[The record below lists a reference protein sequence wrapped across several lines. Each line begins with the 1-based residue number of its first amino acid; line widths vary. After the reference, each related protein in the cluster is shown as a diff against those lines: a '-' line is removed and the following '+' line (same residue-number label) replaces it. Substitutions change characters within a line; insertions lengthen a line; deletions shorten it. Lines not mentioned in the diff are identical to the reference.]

1 MASAHNQPYP
11 PLADY
16 AFIGDCHSTGLVSRT
31 GSVDWS
37 CMPRF
42 DTDTCFGR
50 LLDWDKGGYCS
61 IAPVGDFATSRR
73 YEGDSL
79 VLETAFDSEG
89 ARVRVLDFFAMRTG
103 GAQRPLR
110 QLLRIV
116 DGVEDE
122 MHLRIEVS
130 PRFDFGQV
138 RPWIRQQEER
148 LFAAIG
154 SDDGLLI
161 WSDVT
166 LERSGRHDL
175 VATTTL
181 SAGQRIHLS
190 IQFLRPE
197 HLDSQRPR
205 TPDAETCDE
214 RLEETLQWW
223 GNWSSKSDLQGTS
236 RARAVRS
243 AVVLKA
249 LTYAPTG
256 AIAAAPTTSL
266 PEAPGGERNWDYR
279 FSWIRDSIFTV
290 RSLAELGFTAEAN
303 GFRRFIE
310 RSAAGAA
317 EDLQIVYGIDGER
330 RLTEVVLDDVH
341 GYRGARPVR
350 IGNRASEQLQLD
362 VYGELLYLAWQWT
375 QRGQQ
380 PNADY
385 WAFLNEL
392 VEAAAERWQEPD
404 RGIWEVRGR
413 PEHFVH
419 SKVMCWAALDRGIHI
434 ANHCGL
440 EAPIASWESARNAIR
455 VAVERDGY
463 DSERGV
469 FVRAFGSKEL
479 DAALLLLPQTGF
491 VEYTDERM
499 VRTVDAVRA
508 DLEEDGLLARY
519 RTHDGLTGREGTFI
533 ACTFWLAECLARQ
546 GRIDEARDAFERA
559 DSTAN
564 DLGLFA
570 EEYLTQSH
578 EMAGNFPQGLTHL
591 SHIGAVLALD
601 GGA

>member
-1 MASAHNQPYP
+1 MVSADSEPYP

-16 AFIGDCHSTGLVSRT
+16 ALIGDCHSTALVSRA
-31 GSVDWS
+31 GSIDWS

-42 DTDTCFGR
+42 DMDCCFGR

-61 IAPVGDFATSRR
+61 IAPVQDFVATRR
-73 YEGDSL
+73 YEGESL
-79 VLETAFDSEG
+79 VLETTFDSEE
-89 ARVRVLDFFAMRTG
+89 ARVRVHDFFAMRSG

-116 DGVEDE
+116 EGVEGE
-122 MHLRIEVS
+122 MQLRIEVA

-138 RPWIRQQEER
+138 RPWIRQQERR

-154 SDDGLLI
+154 SNDGLLI
-161 WSDVT
+161 WSDVE
-166 LERSGRHDL
+166 LERAGRHDL
-175 VATTTL
+175 VATTTITP
-181 SAGQRIHLS
+181 GQRVHLS
-190 IQFLRPE
+190 IQFLSPE
-197 HLDSQRPR
+197 HLDTQRPR

-223 GNWSSKSDLQGTS
+223 RNWSSKSGLQGTG

-243 AVVLKA
+243 AIVLKA

-310 RSAAGAA
+310 RSAAGNA
-317 EDLQIVYGIDGER
+317 EDLQIVYAIDGER

-362 VYGELLYLAWQWT
+362 VYGELLELAWQWT
-375 QRGQQ
+375 QRGQH
-380 PNADY
+380 PDADY
-385 WAFLNEL
+385 WEFLTQLIET
-392 VEAAAERWQEPD
+392 AARRWHEPD
-404 RGIWEVRGR
+404 RGIWEVRGQ
-413 PEHFVH
+413 PQHFVH
-419 SKVMCWAALDRGIHI
+419 SKVMCWAALDRGIRI
-434 ANHCGL
+434 ARHGSI
-440 EAPIASWESARNAIR
+440 EAPVATWETARDEIR
-455 VAVERDGY
+455 AAVEGDGY
-463 DSERGV
+463 DRDRGV
-469 FVRAFGSKEL
+469 FVRAFGSSEL
-479 DAALLLLPQTGF
+479 DAALVLLPQTGF

-499 VRTVDAVRA
+499 IRTVDAVRA

-519 RTHDGLTGREGTFI
+519 RTHDGLEGREGTFL

-546 GRIDEARDAFERA
+546 GRTDEARNVFKRA

-570 EEYLTQSH
+570 EEFLTQSH

-591 SHIGAVLALD
+591 AHISAALALD
-601 GGA
+601 DGA

>member
-1 MASAHNQPYP
+1 MATAKSEPYP

-16 AFIGDCHSTGLVSRT
+16 ALIGDCHSTALVSRS
-31 GSVDWS
+31 GSIDWS

-42 DTDTCFGR
+42 DMDSCFGR

-61 IAPVGDFATSRR
+61 IAPVQDFVASRR
-73 YEGDSL
+73 YEGESL
-79 VLETAFDSEG
+79 VLETTFDSEE
-89 ARVRVLDFFAMRTG
+89 ARVRVHDFFAMRSG

-116 DGVEDE
+116 EGVEGE
-122 MHLRIEVS
+122 MQLRIEVA

-138 RPWIRQQEER
+138 RPWIRQQEDR

-154 SDDGLLI
+154 SNDGLLI
-161 WSDVT
+161 WSDVA
-166 LERSGRHDL
+166 LERAGRHDL
-175 VATTTL
+175 VVTTDITP
-181 SAGQRIHLS
+181 GQRVHLS
-190 IQFLRPE
+190 IQFLSPE
-197 HLDSQRPR
+197 HLDTQRPR

-223 GNWSSKSDLQGTS
+223 RNWSSKSDLQGTG

-243 AVVLKA
+243 ALVLKA

-310 RSAAGAA
+310 RSAAGNA
-317 EDLQIVYGIDGER
+317 EDLQIVYAIDGER

-362 VYGELLYLAWQWT
+362 VYGELLDLAWQWT
-375 QRGQQ
+375 KRGQH
-380 PNADY
+380 PDADY
-385 WAFLNEL
+385 WEFLTQLIET
-392 VEAAAERWQEPD
+392 AARRWREPD
-404 RGIWEVRGR
+404 RGIWEVRGQ
-413 PEHFVH
+413 PQHFVH
-419 SKVMCWAALDRGIHI
+419 SKVMCWAALDRGIRI
-434 ANHCGL
+434 ARHRSI
-440 EAPIASWESARNAIR
+440 EAPLAAWETARDKIR
-455 VAVERDGY
+455 AAVEGDGY
-463 DSERGV
+463 DPDRGV

-479 DAALLLLPQTGF
+479 DAALVLLPRTGF
-491 VEYTDERM
+491 IEYADERM
-499 VRTVDAVRA
+499 IRTVDAVRA

-519 RTHDGLTGREGTFI
+519 RTHDGLKGREGTFL

-546 GRIDEARDAFERA
+546 GRTDEARDVFKRA

-570 EEYLTQSH
+570 EEYMTQSN

-591 SHIGAVLALD
+591 SHIGAALALD
-601 GGA
+601 EGA

>member
-1 MASAHNQPYP
+1 MASANNEPYP

-16 AFIGDCHSTGLVSRT
+16 ALIGDCHSTALVSRS

-42 DTDTCFGR
+42 DMDSCFGR

-61 IAPVGDFATSRR
+61 IAPVQNFVASRQ
-73 YEGDSL
+73 YEGESL
-79 VLETAFDSEG
+79 VLETTFDSEG
-89 ARVRVLDFFAMRTG
+89 TRVRVHDFFAMRTG

-110 QLLRIV
+110 QLLRLV
-116 DGVEDE
+116 EGVEGE
-122 MHLRIEVS
+122 MQLRIEVA

-138 RPWIRQQEER
+138 RPWIRHQEEG

-154 SDDGLLI
+154 SNDGLLI
-161 WSDVT
+161 WSDV
-166 LERSGRHDL
+166 LLDRAGRHDL
-175 VATTTL
+175 VATTTI
-181 SAGQRIHLS
+181 APGQRIHLS
-190 IQFLRPE
+190 IQFLLPE

-205 TPDAETCDE
+205 MPDAETCDE

-223 GNWSSKSDLQGTS
+223 RNWSSKSDLQGTS

-243 AVVLKA
+243 AIVLKA

-310 RSAAGAA
+310 RSAAGNA
-317 EDLQIVYGIDGER
+317 EDLQIVYAIDGER
-330 RLTEVVLDDVH
+330 RLTEVVLEDVH

-362 VYGELLYLAWQWT
+362 AFGELLDLAWQWT
-375 QRGQQ
+375 QRDQH
-380 PNADY
+380 PDADY
-385 WAFLNEL
+385 WEFLTQLIETA
-392 VEAAAERWQEPD
+392 VRRWREPD
-404 RGIWEVRGR
+404 RGIWEVRGQ
-413 PEHFVH
+413 PQHFVH
-419 SKVMCWAALDRGIHI
+419 SKVMCWAALDRGIRI
-434 ANHCGL
+434 ARHRSI
-440 EAPIASWESARNAIR
+440 EAPLATWETARDEIR
-455 VAVERDGY
+455 AAVEGDGY
-463 DSERGV
+463 DRDRGV

-491 VEYTDERM
+491 LEYTDERM
-499 VRTVDAVRA
+499 IRTVDAVRA

-519 RTHDGLTGREGTFI
+519 RTHDGLKGKEGTFI

-546 GRIDEARDAFERA
+546 GRTDEARNAFDRA

-591 SHIGAVLALD
+591 AHIGAALALD
-601 GGA
+601 AGA